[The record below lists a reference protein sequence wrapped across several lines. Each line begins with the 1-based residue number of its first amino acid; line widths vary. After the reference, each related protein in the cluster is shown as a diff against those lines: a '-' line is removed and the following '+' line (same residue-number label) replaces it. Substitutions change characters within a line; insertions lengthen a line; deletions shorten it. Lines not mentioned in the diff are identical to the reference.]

1 MSEAPLRLVPSP
13 TKPLSVAELGRAV
26 KAAVEGAPALWVE
39 GEVVQAKLSPNGH
52 LYFDLKDDREDARMS
67 CVMWKGSVS
76 RNKARMVP
84 GERVQVKGKPSVF
97 VPRGSSSL
105 WPKWPCPRGQ
115 GPRPRPSRR

>member
-97 VPRGSSSL
+97 VPRGQLQFVAEMAVPAGATS
-105 WPKWPCPRGQ
+105 KAA
-115 GPRPRPSRR
+115 